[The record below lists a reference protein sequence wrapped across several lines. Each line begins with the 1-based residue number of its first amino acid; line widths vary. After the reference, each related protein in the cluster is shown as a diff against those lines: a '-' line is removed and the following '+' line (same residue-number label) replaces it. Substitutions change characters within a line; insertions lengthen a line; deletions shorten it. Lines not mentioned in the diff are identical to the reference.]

1 MTLFSDLSLYP
12 QWNMVAPAVPTVTV
26 APGNTEVTVTPTP
39 VAASGTTVGPTTSI
53 LVTAFNNSNGEIGKT
68 CTVVMPA
75 TSCVIT
81 GLTNG
86 ITYKFAAKAINTT
99 ATTANS
105 ALVSG
110 KPLGILVTF
119 DATTNSGSLVTNVAD
134 IKFLSN
140 ASNISTITTY
150 SAHNFS
156 AGDTVEISTPS
167 VVSAAVSTY
176 VGTYKINSI
185 VSATVFTIVREY
197 ADQGQVGGGD
207 AGQTIA
213 TRGNVALHNKA
224 GTTTLSNANRPGYI
238 FSGWYTAATGGAL
251 VGGSAASYAPLPVL
265 QLATRV

>member
-1 MTLFSDLSLYP
+1 
-12 QWNMVAPAVPTVTV
+12 
-26 APGNTEVTVTPTP
+26 
-39 VAASGTTVGPTTSI
+39 
-53 LVTAFNNSNGEIGKT
+53 
-68 CTVVMPA
+68 MPA

-197 ADQGQVGGGD
+197 ADQGQVGGGN

-251 VGGSAASYAPLPVL
+251 VGGSAASYAPLPSSAISNKSLTSNVATL
-265 QLATRV
+265 TTTLPHGLAFKKNGNPISYSLLNFYSEDNESI